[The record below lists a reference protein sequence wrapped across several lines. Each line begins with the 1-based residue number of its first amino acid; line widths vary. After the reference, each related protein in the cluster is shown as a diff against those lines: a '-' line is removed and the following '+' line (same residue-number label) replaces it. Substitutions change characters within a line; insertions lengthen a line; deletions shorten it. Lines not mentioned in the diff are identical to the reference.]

1 MISSKRNKIISGCSI
16 ALKCKPSGI
25 NPVKASKIR
34 GVKTID
40 IMVAVIIGITITIAF
55 ISALKILRKPANER
69 TFAAE
74 TVRLSLARAL
84 LLVLDFIVASDILKT
99 ILVPSLSELSLLA
112 FIVAIRIALSWSLSK
127 ELARHTEDMKQ

>member
-1 MISSKRNKIISGCSI
+1 MEGLFSSTEELVSGFI
-16 ALKCKPSGI
+16 KYLALG
-25 NPVKASKIR
+25 
-34 GVKTID
+34 ID
-40 IMVAVIIGITITIAF
+40 IMAAVIIGITITIAF

-69 TFAAE
+69 TLAAE

-84 LLVLDFIVASDILKT
+84 LLVLDFVVASDILKT